1 MQYITPFIFRIRN
14 YFLLLLMLYTLNGF
28 AQYPGWQ
35 QYINRDDIN
44 SMVDDGD
51 QLWIACNEG
60 GILLFNKIDHTVK
73 QFDKY
78 NSELSKTEQPV
89 KSICL
94 LKPGTILFSSNNL
107 YTFNGTSC
115 QIYNESLPSVGTP
128 QIEVYND
135 TIYCLCGT
143 NLLKLHDNY
152 NEYISI
158 PLYDPCI
165 FQITA
170 DGSIWVG
177 SNSNGFGKLTNGTW
191 QIFTESEAGFPIRHP
206 RCIAEDLTG
215 NIWFGTEIDGLL
227 KYDGTQWYS
236 YTSSNSGV
244 IGNHVESMAINNDN
258 VLFFSIGHSDFNPGT
273 LIGGIDDSYGIQ
285 QFNGIEFKHFNDSTA
300 GFPCNRFHS
309 MVFDKDRELLY
320 LGGKRLGIYPYLLK
334 CQGGFC
340 SFDGLTSQIYD
351 INNCGIKESEGT
363 VILSDK
369 NQNVWYADGS
379 YHGLSRFNNGI
390 WTNYNPR
397 NSAMPFE
404 HIVCMATA
412 PNGVLWF
419 GAFSLDSNNSCLN
432 SFDGTSFNSYNYH
445 SITLNYPYLHPFRI
459 TVSQDGAVWFVT
471 YNTTGNLCL
480 YRFKDGNFTEITL
493 PPDFILPSNYYD
505 ILIEHWSLRSTD
517 DGKIW
522 LYIMSNIDGKKAIAS
537 YDGTTWEIINDE
549 MTNSLDFSFTT
560 YKNDLYAAGSNGYI
574 TGIFKRENNNW
585 TLIKEMTLNYGGRN
599 IEANDDIIVLGYQV
613 YNYDNDSVYH
623 FDPEDSPLQ
632 QWWSSSTTIDQSN
645 HVWWTEFGIS
655 NLDYNTLPTGVGIS
669 QHQENNLTLYP
680 NPVSSGAPFYTNLE
694 SGKGALIEIYDMNG
708 RQLFKSPITSSEAIR
723 PPSFNIGV
731 YVVKIVSEKG
741 ITTTKL
747 VVNR

>member
-51 QLWIACNEG
+51 QLWIACADG

-73 QFDKY
+73 HFDKY
-78 NSELSKTEQPV
+78 NSELSKTQQPV
-89 KSICL
+89 TSICL
-94 LKPGTILFSSNNL
+94 LKSGTILFSSNNL
-107 YTFNGTSC
+107 FYTFNGTSC
-115 QIYNESLPSVGTP
+115 QIYNESLPPMGST

-135 TIYCLCGT
+135 TIYSLYGAF
-143 NLLKLHDNY
+143 LSKIQVNY
-152 NEYISI
+152 WECISI
-158 PLYDPCI
+158 PLYDPCV
-165 FQITA
+165 FHITA
-170 DGSIWVG
+170 DGSIWAG
-177 SNSNGFGKLTNGTW
+177 SNSNGFGKLTDGTW
-191 QIFTESEAGFPIRHP
+191 QIFTESEAGFPIRYP
-206 RCIAEDLTG
+206 KCIVEDLTG

-273 LIGGIDDSYGIQ
+273 LIGGIDNSYGIQ

-320 LGGKRLGIYPYLLK
+320 LGGKRLSIDYYVHN

-351 INNCGIKESEGT
+351 LNDCGIKESDGYK
-363 VILSDK
+363 ILADK
-369 NQNVWYADGS
+369 NQNVWYADG
-379 YHGLSRFNNGI
+379 YHGLSRFNNGV
-390 WTNYNPR
+390 WTNYNPG
-397 NSAMPFE
+397 NSEEPFWE
-404 HIVCMATA
+404 ITSMSVDQ
-412 PNGVLWF
+412 NGVLWF
-419 GAFSLDSNNSCLN
+419 NGGSFNMAVNCLN
-432 SFDGTSFNSYNYH
+432 SFDGTTFNSYYYPEFI
-445 SITLNYPYLHPFRI
+445 SIHPPDQINCTPDGKIWFLVI
-459 TVSQDGAVWFVT
+459 DNVSST
-471 YNTTGNLCL
+471 RLYYYYN
-480 YRFKDGNFTEITL
+480 GNFTEVA
-493 PPDFILPSNYYD
+493 PPQDYSIK
-505 ILIEHWSLRSTD
+505 WSIKSTD
-517 DGKIW
+517 NNKLVVKLRDPFGKIA
-522 LYIMSNIDGKKAIAS
+522 LGVYN
-537 YDGTTWEIINDE
+537 GTDWEIIEDE
-549 MTNSLDFSFTT
+549 ITNSSYFTFTT
-560 YKNDLYAAGSNGYI
+560 YENDIFAVSSDGWFK
-574 TGIFKRENNNW
+574 GIFQWTNGNW
-585 TLIKEMTLNYGGRN
+585 IFIKEVQLSNLRTK
-599 IEANDDIIVLGYQV
+599 IEMNSEIIVYEYQIYNRITDTV
-613 YNYDNDSVYH
+613 YI
-623 FDPEDSPLQ
+623 FTPENSALQ
-632 QWWSSSTTIDQSN
+632 YWNPMDITIDQSK
-645 HVWWTEFGIS
+645 HVWWIESGIT
-655 NLDYNTLPTGVGIS
+655 NLDYTTLPTGVGIS